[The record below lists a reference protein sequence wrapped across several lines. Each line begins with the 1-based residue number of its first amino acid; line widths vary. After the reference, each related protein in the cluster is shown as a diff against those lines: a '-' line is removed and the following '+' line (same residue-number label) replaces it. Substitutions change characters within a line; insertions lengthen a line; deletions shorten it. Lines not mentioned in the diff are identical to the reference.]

1 MQIENNIRCK
11 YDISAA
17 FSVVCGVNSLDDG
30 IVFSAVKVGLD
41 FVEVLVAHRI
51 RCRQQNGEQ
60 GNAHLDVFLS
70 VADDPVAVVGFRVSI
85 DIELKS
91 AQSIL
96 RCSTLNIDFL
106 MKYAGRACAVE
117 VLYTGGNRG

>member
-30 IVFSAVKVGLD
+30 IVFSAVKISLY
-41 FVEVLVAHRI
+41 FVEVLVAHCI

-60 GNAHLDVFLS
+60 GDSHFDIFFG
-70 VADDPVAVVGFRVSI
+70 VADDPVTVVGLGMSVN
-85 DIELKS
+85 IELER
-91 AQSIL
+91 AQSVL
-96 RCSTLNIDFL
+96 RRGTFDIDL
-106 MKYAGRACAVE
+106 LVQHAGRACAVE
-117 VLYTGGNRG
+117 VLNARCNSS

>member
-17 FSVVCGVNSLDDG
+17 FSVVCGVYRLDDRV
-30 IVFSAVKVGLD
+30 ILSAVKISLD
-41 FVEVLVAHRI
+41 FVEVLATHRSGGGNEN
-51 RCRQQNGEQ
+51 REER
-60 GNAHLDVFLS
+60 NAHLDVFLS

-91 AQSIL
+91 AQSVL

-117 VLYTGGNRG
+117 VLNACCNSS

>member
-11 YDISAA
+11 DNIAAA

-30 IVFSAVKVGLD
+30 IVFSAVKISLD
-41 FVEVLVAHRI
+41 FVEVLVAHCI

-70 VADDPVAVVGFRVSI
+70 VADDPVAVVGLGMSVN
-85 DIELKS
+85 IELERT
-91 AQSIL
+91 QSVL
-96 RCSTLNIDFL
+96 RRGAFDIDL
-106 MKYAGRACAVE
+106 LVQHAGRACAVE